1 MKFSLNGQI
10 SANFAFSIIISSHV
24 IWFSLHQKV
33 EGKGHVKPAN
43 YLDSLEKHLIGVAT
57 RGGTPDFIDNGII
70 VLQRKKRSI
79 F

>member
-33 EGKGHVKPAN
+33 GEKGHVKPAN

-57 RGGTPDFIDNGII
+57 RGGIPDFIDNGII
-70 VLQRKKRSI
+70 VLQGK
-79 F
+79 